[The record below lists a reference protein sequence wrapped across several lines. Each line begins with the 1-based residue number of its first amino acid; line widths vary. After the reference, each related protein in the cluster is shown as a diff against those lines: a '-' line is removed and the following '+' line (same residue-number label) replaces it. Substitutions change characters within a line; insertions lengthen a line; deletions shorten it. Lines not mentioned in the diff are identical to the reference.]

1 MKKKIKVYMLIT
13 RSKVGRYS
21 YTSDVYCFLTHEKRR
36 DFMEKTIG
44 RDVACDCFDDE
55 MEVDI

>member
-21 YTSDVYCFLTHEKRR
+21 YTLDVYRFLTREKRR
-36 DFMEKTIG
+36 DFMEKIIG
-44 RDVACDCFDDE
+44 RNVECDFFDDE
-55 MEVDI
+55 MEMDI